1 MNSEAIHAHID
12 THMDATLE
20 ELKTLL
26 RIPTI
31 SAQGKGIPE
40 TVDLV
45 KAMLEKRGLRVEI
58 HETAGNPVVVGRG
71 RGASDRTLMFYNHYD
86 VQPPEPLDLWTTP
99 AFEPTVRDG
108 KLFARGAGD
117 DKGEFVSR
125 LAALD
130 AVLAANDGELPC
142 NVIFVVEG
150 EEEIGSP
157 NLAPFVHDNA
167 DALACDACIWEFG
180 GIDDKGH
187 PTGYLGLRGALMV
200 ELFVKTMS
208 RDAHSGEAHVLP
220 SAAWRLVRALN
231 TLKDEEEHI
240 LIEGFY
246 EGIATPT
253 EADKK
258 LFAELPEWESDYQD
272 RYEIDTFVSG
282 LTGQAFREAVFN
294 PTCNIQGITTGYQG
308 GGGKTVIPA
317 NASVKIDFRLV
328 PGQSVD
334 DIEQKL
340 RAHLDQHGFA
350 DVDIVRHGGIE
361 PYKQAADDSFV
372 QLVTET
378 GTEVFGKQ
386 MVINP
391 LIGGS
396 GPIALFGETL
406 NIPIGFA
413 GVNYP
418 GGKFHAPDE
427 HVILDVFAKGAKHNA
442 LILARFGDL

>member
-1 MNSEAIHAHID
+1 
-12 THMDATLE
+12 
-20 ELKTLL
+20 
-26 RIPTI
+26 
-31 SAQGKGIPE
+31 
-40 TVDLV
+40 
-45 KAMLEKRGLRVEI
+45 
-58 HETAGNPVVVGRG
+58 
-71 RGASDRTLMFYNHYD
+71 
-86 VQPPEPLDLWTTP
+86 
-99 AFEPTVRDG
+99 
-108 KLFARGAGD
+108 
-117 DKGEFVSR
+117 
-125 LAALD
+125 
-130 AVLAANDGELPC
+130 
-142 NVIFVVEG
+142 
-150 EEEIGSP
+150 
-157 NLAPFVHDNA
+157 
-167 DALACDACIWEFG
+167 
-180 GIDDKGH
+180 
-187 PTGYLGLRGALMV
+187 
-200 ELFVKTMS
+200 
-208 RDAHSGEAHVLP
+208 
-220 SAAWRLVRALN
+220 
-231 TLKDEEEHI
+231 
-240 LIEGFY
+240 
-246 EGIATPT
+246 
-253 EADKK
+253 DKK

-427 HVILDVFAKGAKHNA
+427 HIVLDVFAKGAKHNA